1 MCLQALYFEGP
12 NGLERRTA
20 DIPAE
25 LLEAAKAKRHELLE
39 AVSNV
44 DDELADVFLADQA
57 RRESYCSTATATHAF
72 ETHKILVRVS
82 NQQYMFS
89 KHCEYLASTPIVFPP
104 HNSPHPALASR
115 NRRWSC

>member
-1 MCLQALYFEGP
+1 LFSFSSAPKIHIVPIAHQLPIGLEGEHSGVVCLVTMKALYFEGP

-57 RRESYCSTATATHAF
+57 RA
-72 ETHKILVRVS
+72 V
-82 NQQYMFS
+82 
-89 KHCEYLASTPIVFPP
+89 
-104 HNSPHPALASR
+104 
-115 NRRWSC
+115 

>member
-1 MCLQALYFEGP
+1 MPRQLPIGLEGEHAGVVCLVSMKALYFEGP

-57 RRESYCSTATATHAF
+57 RAIRRTE
-72 ETHKILVRVS
+72 II
-82 NQQYMFS
+82 
-89 KHCEYLASTPIVFPP
+89 TPHIA
-104 HNSPHPALASR
+104 NI
-115 NRRWSC
+115 